1 MVGGHLRPDIYS
13 ATSLYAERYG
23 LEAAAEIVRFELAHM
38 KVIEDVV
45 AKENIDCELTFTR
58 SLDMYLDEAQ
68 LKTARNFYDSLVDQ
82 GFDFMHDVQYLSEKE
97 AQEVRPKM

>member
-1 MVGGHLRPDIYS
+1 
-13 ATSLYAERYG
+13 
-23 LEAAAEIVRFELAHM
+23 
-38 KVIEDVV
+38 
-45 AKENIDCELTFTR
+45 
-58 SLDMYLDEAQ
+58 MYLDEAQ